1 MLVNRAQ
8 RMPYAYDCYGYKKKT
23 PNA

>member
-1 MLVNRAQ
+1 MLVHLAQ
-8 RMPYAYDCYGYKKKT
+8 RMPYAYDGNGYKKKT